1 VEAERQEHSALPVG
15 EEAEVADPHEAARE
29 QVQEEAA
36 QELVDRQSQKPLLV
50 GMYGVTPAKHD
61 AALLKSNEPAVGNG
75 DAMRV
80 AAEIAQRVFQPTEWG
95 PGVDDPVVT
104 E

>member
-1 VEAERQEHSALPVG
+1 MPVG
-15 EEAEVADPHEAARE
+15 EEAEVTDAHEAARE

-50 GMYGVTPAKHD
+50 GMCGVTPAKRD
-61 AALLKSNEPAVGNG
+61 VALLKSNEPVVGNG

-80 AAEIAQRVFQPTEWG
+80 AAEIAQRVFRSAKG
-95 PGVDDPVVT
+95 GLGINDPVVT